1 MDDKQI
7 VALYWARNEQALAET
22 AAKYGNYCFRIAYN
36 ILSNRE
42 DADEC
47 VNDTYLGAWER
58 IPPHEPSVLSAFLG
72 KLTRRISLNKW
83 RNRTRQKRGGGEVAM
98 ALDELYECIPSGEDI
113 ARQTEQKELN
123 QAITTFLN
131 GLPQTERD
139 VFVCRYW
146 YLADIKKISKAFGFT
161 ESKVKSMLHRT
172 RIKLR
177 AHLKEEELI

>member
-1 MDDKQI
+1 MEDSQI
-7 VALYWARNEQALAET
+7 VSLYWERNEQALAET
-22 AAKYGNYCFRIAYN
+22 AAKYGNYCFCIAYS
-36 ILSNRE
+36 ILSSRE
-42 DADEC
+42 DADES

-58 IPPHEPSVLSAFLG
+58 IPPHKPGVLSAFLG

-83 RNRTRQKRGGGEVAM
+83 RNRTRQKRGGGEVAL
-98 ALDELYECIPSGEDI
+98 ALDELCECIPSGEDV

-123 QAITTFLN
+123 RAITAFLN

-146 YLADIKKISKAFGFT
+146 YLADIRKISTAFGFT

-177 AHLKEEELI
+177 THLKEEELV

>member
-7 VALYWARNEQALAET
+7 VALYWARNEDALTQT
-22 AAKYGNYCFRIAYN
+22 AAKYGRYCFSIAYH
-36 ILSNRE
+36 ILSSRE
-42 DADEC
+42 DADES
-47 VNDTYLGAWER
+47 VNDTYMSAWNQ

-72 KLTRRISLNKW
+72 KITRRISLNRW
-83 RNRTRQKRGGGEVAM
+83 RNQNRKKRGGGEVIL
-98 ALDELYECIPSGEDI
+98 ALEELHECISDGSDV
-113 ARQTEQKELN
+113 AHRAEQKEVTC
-123 QAITTFLN
+123 AVISFLDT
-131 GLPQTERD
+131 LSETERD
-139 VFVCRYW
+139 IFVCRYW